1 MSMTATTS
9 SWRSLSSMDKP
20 TDLIYIDEHGLMGS
34 NFYWHKHEAHG
45 LSKEDVLRAGLENE
59 RVQVSATL
67 IPLLQE
73 VDRELQGQGMRLY
86 VKEGYRS
93 KELYRVVYDRRVEK
107 YGKEAADRLLNINSM
122 PHALGLSVDVT
133 LYDTNTDTEVQLR
146 NKEDGIEALFISF
159 YRDRHDDSS
168 RRYQELQ
175 DMLAALM
182 LRHGFR
188 IGKRREYF
196 HFDYRPSEPENYL

>member
-1 MSMTATTS
+1 MST
-9 SWRSLSSMDKP
+9 P
-20 TDLIYIDEHGLMGS
+20 TDLVYIDQYGLLGS

-45 LSKEDVLRAGLENE
+45 LSKEDILGAGLENE
-59 RVQVSATL
+59 RVQVSVSL

-73 VDRELQGQGMRLY
+73 IDRELQSQKKRLY

-107 YGKEAADRLLNINSM
+107 YGKESTDRLLNIDSM

-133 LYDTNTDTEVQLR
+133 LYDEETDTEMALR
-146 NKEDGIEALFISF
+146 NRDDGIEALFIGF
-159 YRDRHDDSS
+159 YKEKSDEVS

-175 DMLAALM
+175 DLLAELM
-182 LRHGFR
+182 LRRGFR

-196 HFDYRPSEPENYL
+196 HFDYRPDEPENYL